1 MNVKLDENMP
11 AALVEALAELG
22 HHVDTLPGEELSGA
36 QDDAV
41 WATAQSAG
49 RFLVTQDLDFSDI
62 RRFEPGT
69 HHGILLVRLHNPT
82 RRRLTERVR
91 LLFQTEDVTAWRRC
105 FVVATDHKLRV
116 RRPTGPEPTGT

>member
-11 AALVEALAELG
+11 ATLAEALAELG
-22 HHVDTLPGEELSGA
+22 HDVDAVPGEELSGA
-36 QDDAV
+36 LDEAV
-41 WATAQSAG
+41 WTTAQSVG

-91 LLFQTEDVTAWRRC
+91 LLFQTEDVAAW
-105 FVVATDHKLRV
+105 
-116 RRPTGPEPTGT
+116 TG

>member
-11 AALVEALAELG
+11 ATLVEALAELG

-36 QDDAV
+36 QDEVV

-82 RRRLTERVR
+82 RRRLAERVR
-91 LLFQTEDVTAWRRC
+91 LLFHTEDVAAWTRC